1 MAIKHRLA
9 GKKLIPAMDQ
19 IIVNFKNEPFQLDE
33 LYKLMREFLV
43 EENWEGERGS
53 VRNDTNFPEDYYLQ
67 KVNPQLGREIWWRWR
82 LLKSPFPGKTK
93 FWRFLLDID
102 AHALW
107 IKPVEIVIKD
117 KKVKAEVGEIEIQF
131 NAFLQYDA
139 NGTWQKSSWLSP
151 FLDLWAKRIKRDER
165 IQLTKAL
172 RDEVYK
178 FQELVKNFFSLQT
191 YLPEK
196 EFEAFYPKK
205 MPE

>member
-9 GKKLIPAMDQ
+9 GKKLIKAMDT
-19 IIVNFKNEPFQLDE
+19 IVVNFKNEPFQIEE
-33 LYKLMREFLV
+33 LYKLLREFFV
-43 EENWEGERGS
+43 EERWEGERGS
-53 VRNDTNFPEDYYLQ
+53 VSSDANFPEDYYLQ

-82 LLKSPFPGKTK
+82 LLKPAFPGKTK
-93 FWRFLLDID
+93 FWRFLLDVD

-107 IKPVEIVIKD
+107 IKPVEIMVKD
-117 KKVKAEVGEIEIQF
+117 KKVKAEVGEIEIQL

-139 NGTWQKSSWLSP
+139 DGTWQKSSWLSP
-151 FLDLWAKRIKRDER
+151 FLDLWVKRIKNAEKT
-165 IQLTKAL
+165 QLTKAL
-172 RDEVYK
+172 RDEVYRI
-178 FQELVKNFFSLQT
+178 QELIKNFFSLQT